1 VPENRAFAIEEFGRL
16 AAPDAT
22 PEEQRAIG
30 AQRAEPFAG
39 ALPSLGIHPE
49 NVAAIEASYL
59 AFLKDFERHLA
70 DQPFLF
76 GTRPSIGDFGL
87 YGPLY
92 AHLYRDPASGKLM
105 QSHAPG
111 VASWVERMR
120 DPAPQSGAFLP
131 DDLVPATLEPLLRRA
146 FEEFGPVLANTVRS
160 LAAWERPDVPRV
172 IGRHAFELGG
182 VSAQRSIYPFNV
194 WRWQR
199 AYDAYRALPNDAR
212 AQADALLDRVGA
224 RPLFELG
231 VPRRLARVDNKLAFA
246 G

>member
-1 VPENRAFAIEEFGRL
+1 
-16 AAPDAT
+16 
-22 PEEQRAIG
+22 
-30 AQRAEPFAG
+30 
-39 ALPSLGIHPE
+39 
-49 NVAAIEASYL
+49 
-59 AFLKDFERHLA
+59 
-70 DQPFLF
+70 
-76 GTRPSIGDFGL
+76 
-87 YGPLY
+87 
-92 AHLYRDPASGKLM
+92 
-105 QSHAPG
+105 
-111 VASWVERMR
+111 
-120 DPAPQSGAFLP
+120 
-131 DDLVPATLEPLLRRA
+131 
-146 FEEFGPVLANTVRS
+146 VLANTVRS